1 MIDQHELGILCPWPS
16 GPCPVHGPA
25 HDHRVAVNL

>member
-1 MIDQHELGILCPWPS
+1 MIDQHSILCSWPS